1 METHPGHNRSM
12 QCWRLERGGQTLF
25 GFADL
30 IPMRAHVS
38 LPWIMGYDLY
48 PVETLE
54 AKKRFLPQAVHEV
67 GSVCFITILMRR
79 FFGLLKQEGK
89 DHPTTF

>member
-1 METHPGHNRSM
+1 M
-12 QCWRLERGGQTLF
+12 F

-30 IPMRAHVS
+30 IPMRAHVR

-54 AKKRFLPQAVHEV
+54 SKKRLLPQAASEKWL
-67 GSVCFITILMRR
+67 C
-79 FFGLLKQEGK
+79 LLYHDPDAALFQLEEQEGK
-89 DHPTTF
+89 IVPKPYEE